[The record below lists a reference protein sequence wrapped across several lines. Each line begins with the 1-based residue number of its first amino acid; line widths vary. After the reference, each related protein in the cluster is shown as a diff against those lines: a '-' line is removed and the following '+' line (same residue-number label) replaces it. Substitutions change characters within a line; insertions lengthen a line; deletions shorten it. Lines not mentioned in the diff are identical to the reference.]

1 MKETTL
7 RDAFIDIGNA
17 ENASRE
23 RHEELAP
30 VVHEAYLLMAE
41 KGATF
46 VEAHDFLKSK
56 GLTPGEI
63 LSAHGYICVAGAD
76 NDIDEEED
84 LRGVKL
90 REAFK
95 QMDYMIHGTED
106 PRAGRSEEI
115 RKIGMNTFLWMR
127 EDASLDH
134 MDMYDMLKK
143 QRLTDGEI
151 LSIFALVTVMGV
163 QMTGEKVKTEG
174 QGET

>member
-7 RDAFIDIGNA
+7 REAFIDIGNA

-46 VEAHDFLKSK
+46 VEAHDFLRDK

-76 NDIDEEED
+76 DDIDEEED
-84 LRGVKL
+84 LKGVKL

-95 QMDYMIHGTED
+95 QMDHWINNTED
-106 PRAGRSEEI
+106 PLTGRAEEI
-115 RKIGMNTFLWMR
+115 HKIGLKAFIWMR
-127 EDASLDH
+127 DNEGAGHLG
-134 MDMYDMLKK
+134 MYDMLKK
-143 QRLTDGEI
+143 QGLTDAEI
-151 LSIFALVTVMGV
+151 LSVFALVTVIGV
-163 QMTGEKVKTEG
+163 QMTGEKVKRDEA
-174 QGET
+174 